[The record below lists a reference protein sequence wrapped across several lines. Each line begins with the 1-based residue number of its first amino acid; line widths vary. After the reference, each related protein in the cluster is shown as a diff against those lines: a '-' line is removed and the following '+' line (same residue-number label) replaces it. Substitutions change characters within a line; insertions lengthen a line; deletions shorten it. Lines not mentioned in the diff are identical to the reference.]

1 MGQMYTNDVDFTKF
15 YPMKSKSE
23 TADTLISF
31 MQDIGIPS
39 DLHSDDAK
47 ELTGGRMGELL
58 RKFWIKPSQSEP
70 YSPWQVR
77 AELCLRE
84 IKKAVRHAL
93 VKNNAPRCLWD
104 YCTIYQCELR
114 NLIAHPYYK
123 LHGRTPY
130 EVVTGRTPDISEY
143 LDFHWYQPIWYFD
156 QEAQVPEERRKLG
169 RWLGVA
175 HRVGQ
180 ALCYYVLPISA
191 IPIVRSTIQPISQD

>member
-1 MGQMYTNDVDFTKF
+1 M
-15 YPMKSKSE
+15 
-23 TADTLISF
+23 
-31 MQDIGIPS
+31 
-39 DLHSDDAK
+39 
-47 ELTGGRMGELL
+47 
-58 RKFWIKPSQSEP
+58 
-70 YSPWQVR
+70 
-77 AELCLRE
+77 
-84 IKKAVRHAL
+84 RHAL
-93 VKNNAPRCLWD
+93 IKNNAPRHLWD

-156 QEAQVPEERRKLG
+156 QEAQFPEERRKLG

-191 IPIVRSTIQPISQD
+191 IPIICSTIQPVSRDELE